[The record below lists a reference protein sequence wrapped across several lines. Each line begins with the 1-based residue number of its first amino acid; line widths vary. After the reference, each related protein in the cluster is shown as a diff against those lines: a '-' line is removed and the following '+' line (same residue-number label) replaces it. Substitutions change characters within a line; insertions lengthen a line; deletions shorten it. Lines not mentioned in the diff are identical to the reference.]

1 MTWPTREASFQEL
14 VTTMR
19 QNIDAVKVQNA
30 QDTFVIRI
38 KTHNIRLKTHTKN
51 IFSFRSIKID
61 LSKKNHRVDKK
72 HSCSVTKDSS
82 ALLTH

>member
-19 QNIDAVKVQNA
+19 RNIDAVKVQNA
-30 QDTFVIRI
+30 QDTFIIRI
-38 KTHNIRLKTHTKN
+38 KTHNIQLKTHTKN

-61 LSKKNHRVDKK
+61 LSKKITVSIK
-72 HSCSVTKDSS
+72 TFM
-82 ALLTH
+82 